1 MHLDAQNQM
10 NIMPMFQI
18 LLMMIAEESEQQ
30 IENIFSKRPLI
41 GFVNVTLDYSID
53 PNSWRSMHRAE

>member
-41 GFVNVTLDYSID
+41 GFVIVTLDYSID

>member
-1 MHLDAQNQM
+1 MHLDAQDQM

-18 LLMMIAEESEQQ
+18 LLMMITEESEQQ